1 MHAKKAA
8 PDGLSRKMRGEARS
22 ARSSTPVRALALGAA
37 LVAAAL
43 GATPAAAHH
52 DSWRAAD
59 TVMRN
64 GFVYTVDHRDSVAQ
78 ALAVRDGRIVYVG
91 SDRGATR
98 YIGRATDVVDLH
110 GRMVMP
116 GLQDAH
122 NHALGE
128 GAMNV
133 LNCNLNW
140 APLTIA
146 QFKSQIQGCLDAT
159 KAKEPDGWFQVL
171 GWYRQAMQPSG
182 TEASKADLD
191 ALSTS
196 RPIVVYS
203 TDGHSKL
210 ANSRAL
216 ALAGIT
222 AATPDPPGGRIVR
235 DADGQPTGILEDSAG
250 RLVTSLVPPPSAEEL
265 RTAAKQVVDEMSAQ
279 GMTAFMEQIA
289 SPATMQAYTDLARS
303 GELTVRASMGPGLS
317 RAQQADPAA
326 AVSYLQGLKGQFDS
340 GPLTPRPNVTVR
352 NVTELT
358 QDGVIQWPAQTASL
372 FKPYLVNKGTDE
384 NPDWVPGPSR
394 GPDPYTPSDVLRP
407 LVLALANAGYDPEI
421 HAIGDRAVHHVLDAY
436 EYVRKH
442 SRNRDARLQ
451 IAHAELVLPSDYG
464 RFREL
469 NVTPD
474 MGFQWAKPAPDS
486 IDAAENYLGPERFN
500 RMEPEGWL
508 YRAGAR
514 LAQGSDWPV
523 DPLDQ
528 FFSMEVLVTR
538 EGDLGGKYAGPLGKV
553 PGVPIRGAIR
563 AFTINTAYALHEERQ
578 TGSLESGK
586 LADLI
591 VLDQNLL
598 RVPSKSI
605 SDTKVMLT
613 MVGGK
618 VVYRAPS

>member
-1 MHAKKAA
+1 MRRAGSRIFGAVL
-8 PDGLSRKMRGEARS
+8 LS
-22 ARSSTPVRALALGAA
+22 VALGASA
-37 LVAAAL
+37 VAAQ
-43 GATPAAAHH
+43 AHQWP
-52 DSWRAAD
+52 SRAAD

-64 GFVYTVDHRDSVAQ
+64 GYVYTVDRHDSVAQ
-78 ALAVRDGRIVYVG
+78 ALAIRDGRIVYVG
-91 SDRGATR
+91 SNRGASS
-98 YIGRATDVVDLH
+98 YIGRGTDVVDLH

-133 LNCNLNW
+133 LNCSLHY
-140 APLTIA
+140 APLTVA
-146 QFKSQIQGCLDAT
+146 EFKSRIQTCLDAT

-171 GWYRQAMQPSG
+171 GWYRQAMQPPG

-222 AATPDPPGGRIVR
+222 ASTPDPPGGRIGR
-235 DADGQPTGILEDSAG
+235 DANGQPTGILEDRAG
-250 RLVTSLVPPPSAEEL
+250 SLVTSLVPPPSPAEL
-265 RTAAKQVVDEMSAQ
+265 RTAAKTVVGEMSAQ

-289 SPATMQAYTDLARS
+289 TPPEMQAYADLARS
-303 GELTVRASMGPGLS
+303 GELTVRASMGPNLS

-326 AVSYLQGLKGQFDS
+326 AVSYLLGLKGQFDS
-340 GPLTPRPNVTVR
+340 GPLTPRPNLTVR

-372 FKPYLVNKGTDE
+372 FEPYLVNAGTE
-384 NPDWVPGPSR
+384 QQPDWVPGPSR
-394 GPDPYTPSDVLRP
+394 GPDPYTSIDVLKP
-407 LVLALANAGYDPEI
+407 LVVALADAGFDPEI

-436 EYVRKH
+436 EYARKH

-451 IAHAELVLPSDYG
+451 IAHAELVLPSDYR

-486 IDAAENYLGPERFN
+486 IDAAEDFLGPERFN

-538 EGDLGGKYAGPLGKV
+538 EGDLGGKYAGPLGTV
-553 PGVPIRGAIR
+553 PGVPIRPAIR
-563 AFTINTAYALHEERQ
+563 AFTINTAYALHAERE
-578 TGSLESGK
+578 TGSLERGK
-586 LADLI
+586 FADLI

-598 RVPSKSI
+598 RVPSKQI
-605 SDTKVMLT
+605 SDTKVLET

-618 VVYRAPS
+618 VVYSAS